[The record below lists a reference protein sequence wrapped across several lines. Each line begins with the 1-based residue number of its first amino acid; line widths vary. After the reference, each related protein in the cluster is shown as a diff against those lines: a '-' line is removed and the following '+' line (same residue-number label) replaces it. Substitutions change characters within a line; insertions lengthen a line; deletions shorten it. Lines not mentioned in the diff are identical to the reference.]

1 MASDPLAT
9 GIAPNVGFLGY
20 LFAVCNFQFA
30 HGFAFVEDN
39 SPAGNATGYL
49 SLVVDNRSTVT
60 RAATLTGEDLSQ

>member
-1 MASDPLAT
+1 
-9 GIAPNVGFLGY
+9 LGY

-49 SLVVDNRSTVT
+49 SLVMDNRSTVT